1 MDIYAIKFWE
11 GNSYLTYKL
20 QRYHGELKWIVE
32 WRAAMSDLLG
42 RTYIDL
48 GTSPEPYQWIIDFEP
63 SHLSLELVSPL

>member
-1 MDIYAIKFWE
+1 MDIYAVKFWA
-11 GNSYLTYKL
+11 GKAAIIYKL
-20 QRYHGELKWIVE
+20 ERWRGDLKWIIALE
-32 WRAAMSDLLG
+32 TPRR